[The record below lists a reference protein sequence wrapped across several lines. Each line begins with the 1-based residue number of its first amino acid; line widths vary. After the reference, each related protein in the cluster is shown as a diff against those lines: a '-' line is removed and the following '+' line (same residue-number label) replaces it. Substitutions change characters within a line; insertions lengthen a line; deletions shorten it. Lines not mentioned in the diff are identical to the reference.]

1 MSWIYGLLAKYL
13 GPKFIKNAASSIVVF
28 ITSQLAKYLP
38 GISPEALEQF
48 SRGSLEII
56 GAALGLLIALI
67 MDANNSK
74 PETPKIVKE

>member
-13 GPKFIKNAASSIVVF
+13 GPKFIKNASSSIVVF

-38 GISPEALEQF
+38 GISPEALQKFGE
-48 SRGSLEII
+48 GSLEII
-56 GAALGLLIALI
+56 GAALGLVIALVI
-67 MDANNSK
+67 DAKNSK